1 MPTNI
6 FERLT
11 RLFGVAGT
19 RRATLSALLGT
30 ALLALALDTSAAK
43 GKRKAKGKQRNQTTR
58 KNNGEASGQAKTE
71 NHCTT
76 PFGLDL
82 NATYGISAQ
91 IVTGFCHEVG
101 SGERWISSGAPW
113 FVNDTFES
121 VPTPEEGFVPAGDTP
136 VEDFIAKF
144 TALKLVIDAG
154 TRQEKTVVFPNDG
167 NVFTGP
173 ATLFPGNPE
182 EWALVI
188 PITLGTVQP
197 LPVGDHVV
205 DVYWVFGDVHCDG
218 VAANIV
224 ENCFP
229 EGETQYV
236 TVAFEVTPGHH

>member
-1 MPTNI
+1 
-6 FERLT
+6 
-11 RLFGVAGT
+11 
-19 RRATLSALLGT
+19 
-30 ALLALALDTSAAK
+30 
-43 GKRKAKGKQRNQTTR
+43 
-58 KNNGEASGQAKTE
+58 
-71 NHCTT
+71 
-76 PFGLDL
+76 
-82 NATYGISAQ
+82 
-91 IVTGFCHEVG
+91 
-101 SGERWISSGAPW
+101 
-113 FVNDTFES
+113 

-205 DVYWVFGDVHCDG
+205 DVYWIFGDVHCDG

-229 EGETQYV
+229 EGETLYV